1 MTKKQNQFPS
11 EIVTLPSKGILY
23 PADSLLSKGTIEMK
37 YMTAREEDILTNQNL
52 INNGTVIDELL
63 KSLIVSD
70 IDYNQLLTGD
80 KNAILIAARVLGYG
94 KDYSFEYNE
103 ETVNFDLTSIEDK
116 ELDESLVIDG
126 KNEFNFKLPASE
138 VDVTFK
144 FLTHGDESKIQ
155 QELKGLKKIRKNE
168 PETLVRWRH
177 TIISINGNSDPKEIR
192 EFINNR
198 LLARDAR
205 ALRNYIKKI
214 QPDVD
219 LTFDH
224 EDQGGNIVKINV
236 PVGLKFFWPDVEL

>member
-1 MTKKQNQFPS
+1 MEQTQQFPA
-11 EIVTLPSKGILY
+11 EEVTLPSKGLLY
-23 PADSLLSKGTIEMK
+23 PEESPLRSGIIEMK
-37 YMTAREEDILTNQNL
+37 YMTAKEEDILTNANFIQ
-52 INNGTVIDELL
+52 NGTVIDKLL
-63 KSLIVSD
+63 QSLIVTKF
-70 IDYNQLLTGD
+70 DYNDLLIGD
-80 KNAILIAARVLGYG
+80 KNAILVAARILGYG
-94 KDYSFEYNE
+94 GEYTFTQNGQE
-103 ETVNFDLTSIEDK
+103 YTVNLADLKDK
-116 ELDESLVIDG
+116 PLDESLVADG

-236 PVGLKFFWPDVEL
+236 PVGLKFFWPDAEL

>member
-155 QELKGLKKIRKNE
+155 QE
-168 PETLVRWRH
+168 
-177 TIISINGNSDPKEIR
+177 
-192 EFINNR
+192 
-198 LLARDAR
+198 
-205 ALRNYIKKI
+205 
-214 QPDVD
+214 
-219 LTFDH
+219 
-224 EDQGGNIVKINV
+224 
-236 PVGLKFFWPDVEL
+236 